1 MSAHLIIH
9 DGSPWWASPDIWVVP
24 GSDPNGPAGSPI
36 AGRTNYLWARVT
48 NAGNTAVT
56 AARVDFYWANPSAA
70 MVVGVATLVGS
81 AYADLAAGDTQEVLC
96 LVPWVPV
103 IVNGGH
109 ECVVAVVHGYGD
121 QAPLPDP
128 LPTGYAFDPP
138 QHDQIAQLNVSVLEA
153 SMIRLPLTVF
163 VNAVGRRARQ
173 VQLSVE
179 TGGRLDPRV
188 LANLGQLPLQTAPP
202 QCLKVTLGRE
212 AACADEH
219 ARTTLRVEVQ
229 PGGAVPVFVHIDA
242 AQLPRGHY
250 ELVSV
255 VEREGERVVGGVSYL
270 IVNTRGGH
278 AGATS
283 EESAS

>member
-9 DGSPWWASPDIWVVP
+9 DGSPWWVSPDIWVVP

-36 AGRTNYLWARVT
+36 AGRPNYLWARVT
-48 NAGNTAVT
+48 NTGTSAVT

-70 MVVGVATLVGS
+70 VVVGVATFVGS
-81 AYADLAAGDTQEVLC
+81 AYADLAPGDTQEVLC

-109 ECVVAVVHGYGD
+109 ECVLAVVHGYGD
-121 QAPLPDP
+121 QNALPDP
-128 LPTGYAFDPP
+128 LPNGYPFDPP
-138 QHDQIAQLNVSVLEA
+138 QHDQIAQTNLSVLEA
-153 SMIRLPLTVF
+153 NMIRLPLTVF
-163 VNAVGRRARQ
+163 VNAIGRRARQ

-188 LANLGQLPLQTAPP
+188 LANLGQLPLQPAPP
-202 QCLKVTLGRE
+202 QCLQVRLGRA
-212 AACADEH
+212 AACHDEQ
-219 ARTTLRVEVQ
+219 ACPTLHVDVQ
-229 PGGAVPVFVHIDA
+229 PGAAVPVFVHIDA
-242 AQLPRGHY
+242 GRLPRGHY
-250 ELVSV
+250 ELVNV

-270 IVNTRGGH
+270 IVNTRGDQ
-278 AGATS
+278 AATS